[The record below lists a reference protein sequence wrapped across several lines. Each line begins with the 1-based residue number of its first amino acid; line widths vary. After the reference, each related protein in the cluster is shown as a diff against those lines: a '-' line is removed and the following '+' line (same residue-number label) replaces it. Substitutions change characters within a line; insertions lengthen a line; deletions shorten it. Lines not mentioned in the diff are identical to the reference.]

1 MTALIDYLLSKRDP
15 DGYFASKLSDSA
27 ISTSVA
33 LVALHLADSQSYAK
47 PIENARDWLATV
59 ALTSIGVP
67 SERFQSAR
75 EFLESHLGGLD
86 FVSVRKGLLAAYGK
100 DLTFSVP
107 LLALATAA
115 GFFPDADAA
124 WRAMPRFPFEVALLP
139 EGLFKY
145 LRLPVVSYAI
155 PALIAIGLAQ
165 LAHAGQ
171 GVISRIRGKAREKA
185 LRVLAAKQPED
196 GGVRKPCVSWRPSS
210 RRTVD
215 F

>member
-47 PIENARDWLATV
+47 PIEKARDWLLAHADAAGLYGDSPESPANLTATFLATV
-59 ALTSIGVP
+59 ALTCVGVP
-67 SERFQSAR
+67 SERLQPAR
-75 EFLESHLGGLD
+75 EFLKTHLGGLD

-145 LRLPVVSYAI
+145 LRLPVVSYLPSDWRNSHMPDRASF
-155 PALIAIGLAQ
+155 
-165 LAHAGQ
+165 HAS
-171 GVISRIRGKAREKA
+171 VAR
-185 LRVLAAKQPED
+185 R
-196 GGVRKPCVSWRPSS
+196 VRKRCVS
-210 RRTVD
+210 
-215 F
+215 